1 MSPLFGVKQTRNR
14 AAPADS
20 RCYIRHMVEQ
30 NFALF
35 DTAIGACGIVWGA
48 RGIFGVQLPERN
60 TAATRAR
67 VCRRYPVAQEA
78 TPTPD
83 VQYAIDGIIAL
94 LTGKKR
100 DLTDIAIDD
109 GGLPDFNRRVYAIV
123 RKIPPGAT
131 ITYGEIAER
140 LGDKTLSREVGQ
152 AMGENPTPII
162 MPCHRVLAAG
172 GKTGGFSASGGVVTK
187 LRLLTI
193 EGAQPGGP
201 TLFENLPLAARKRG
215 S

>member
-1 MSPLFGVKQTRNR
+1 MSDDGG
-14 AAPADS
+14 
-20 RCYIRHMVEQ
+20 CYIRRMTKQ

-35 DTAIGACGIVWGA
+35 DTAIGTCGIVWGA
-48 RGIFGVQLPERN
+48 RGIVGVQLPEAN
-60 TAATRAR
+60 AAATHAR
-67 VCRRYPVAQEA
+67 VCRRYPVAREA
-78 TPTPD
+78 APTAD
-83 VQYAIDGIIAL
+83 VQHAIEGIVAL
-94 LTGKKR
+94 LAGEKR

-131 ITYGEIAER
+131 ITYGEIAKR

-187 LRLLTI
+187 LRLLAI

-201 TLFENLPLAARKRG
+201 TLFRNLPLAARKRG

>member
-1 MSPLFGVKQTRNR
+1 M
-14 AAPADS
+14 
-20 RCYIRHMVEQ
+20 EQ
-30 NFALF
+30 SFALF
-35 DTAIGACGIVWGA
+35 ETSLGTCGIVWGA
-48 RGIFGVQLPERN
+48 RGVLGVQLPE
-60 TAATRAR
+60 ADAVATRAR
-67 VCRRYPVAQEA
+67 VRRRHPGAGEA
-78 TPTPD
+78 PPPSD
-83 VQYAIDGIIAL
+83 VQHAIDGIIAL
-94 LTGKKR
+94 LGGEKR
-100 DLTDIAIDD
+100 DLTDISIDD
-109 GGLPDFNRRVYAIV
+109 SGQPDFNRRVYAIV

-201 TLFENLPLAARKRG
+201 SLFGNLPLVARKRG
-215 S
+215 A